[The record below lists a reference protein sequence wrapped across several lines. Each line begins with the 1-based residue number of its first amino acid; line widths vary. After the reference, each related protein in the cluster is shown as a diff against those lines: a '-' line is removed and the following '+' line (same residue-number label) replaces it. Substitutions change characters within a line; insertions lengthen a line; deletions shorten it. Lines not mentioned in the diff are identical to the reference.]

1 MYPNVHNI
9 DKVQPMMAVSIAF
22 AERSFSCLRR
32 LKTYLR
38 NSMTGTLA
46 LITGLA
52 VMSIHTD
59 FDIDTERIFRAFD
72 ATRTRRVD
80 LSL

>member
-1 MYPNVHNI
+1 
-9 DKVQPMMAVSIAF
+9 
-22 AERSFSCLRR
+22 
-32 LKTYLR
+32 
-38 NSMTGTLA
+38 MTGTLA